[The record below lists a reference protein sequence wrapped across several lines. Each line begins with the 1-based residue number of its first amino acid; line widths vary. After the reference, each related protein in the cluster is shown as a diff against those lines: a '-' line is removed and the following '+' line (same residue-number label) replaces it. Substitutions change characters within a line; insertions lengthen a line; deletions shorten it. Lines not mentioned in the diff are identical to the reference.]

1 MLIPRSYPEV
11 IHVVKYKKPVRQAS
25 EEELN
30 WIYTRLST
38 SLERRDVIFS
48 VEKILKGRV
57 LLHVS
62 CDGDLCSVYFNFMT
76 GRFSRPIDL
85 PVPEKDIAQ

>member
-1 MLIPRSYPEV
+1 MILETFRYS
-11 IHVVKYKKPVRQAS
+11 KPFRQAS

-38 SLERRDVIFS
+38 SFERRDVIFS

-76 GRFSRPIDL
+76 GRFSRPTDL
-85 PVPEKDIAQ
+85 SVPEKGIAQ

>member
-1 MLIPRSYPEV
+1 MSRQK
-11 IHVVKYKKPVRQAS
+11 KYMRRAS
-25 EEELN
+25 KEELT
-30 WIYTRLST
+30 WIYKRLST
-38 SLERRDVIFS
+38 SLERNDVIFS